1 MPAQLGFR
9 RVALIVRHLWPESKQ
24 QGYLLAPAYGSRKEI
39 ALGPVVFFINT
50 HSDGRPAALGSI
62 VLQFS
67 GRWGGDHLNNQRASA
82 SERFTHP

>member
-50 HSDGRPAALGSI
+50 HSD
-62 VLQFS
+62 
-67 GRWGGDHLNNQRASA
+67 
-82 SERFTHP
+82 